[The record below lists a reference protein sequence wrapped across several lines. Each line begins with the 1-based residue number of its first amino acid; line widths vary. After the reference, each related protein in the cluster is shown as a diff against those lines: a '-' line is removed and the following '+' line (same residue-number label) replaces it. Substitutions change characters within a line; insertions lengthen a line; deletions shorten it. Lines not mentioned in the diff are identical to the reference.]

1 MNAVAEYMSGML
13 QGLAEQA
20 ESAASQDEAQFV
32 AFNLGKEEYAVD
44 ILAVQEI
51 IRWAKITRVPKAPS
65 FVKGVINL
73 RGSVIPVVDSHIRFN
88 LPHQEITDAS
98 RIIVFKWE
106 ESLVGLTIDYV
117 TEVLKLSAKQIER
130 PQAINGIDN
139 KYIKGIGKV
148 DGRLL
153 IIMDLVKV
161 LDFGIHDGK
170 E

>member
-1 MNAVAEYMSGML
+1 MNAVAEYL
-13 QGLAEQA
+13 NGLGQCLSEEAGT
-20 ESAASQDEAQFV
+20 SSSQDEAQFV

-51 IRWAKITRVPKAPS
+51 IRWANITRVPKAPS

-73 RGSVIPVVDSHIRFN
+73 RGTVIPVVDSHIRFD
-88 LPHQEITDAS
+88 LPYQEITDAA

-117 TEVLKLSAKQIER
+117 TEVLKLSNKQIER
-130 PQAINGIDN
+130 PQAVNGIDN
-139 KYIKGIGKV
+139 QYIKGIGKI

-153 IIMDLVKV
+153 IIMDLAKV
-161 LDFGIHDGK
+161 LDFDLHNG
-170 E
+170 